1 MSNKNIKIWKPIE
14 FSNIWLKTDT
24 STFDELAS
32 SWYEKRKEFKEDNKD
47 YIDFIEKLK
56 RQHAIETGIIEKL
69 YDLSEGIT
77 QTFIK
82 EGFIENLISHEDTNI
97 PVEQLMGYLKSQ
109 FDAMDFVFDMIKNN
123 RPLTK
128 SFIKE
133 LHQLILRHQE
143 HTIAIDSLGNTIK
156 VPLLKGKFKEYPN
169 NPQRED
175 GTVFEYCPPIHVDAE
190 IDNLLS
196 IYNDLEN
203 RKIHPIILS
212 SWFHHAF
219 TQIHPFQDGNGRMA
233 RMLSSLI
240 LIKHHLFPLNILRN
254 EKTEYIKALEKADNN
269 QPNDLVKFF
278 SKIQRRNIES
288 ALNIQTQPDT
298 LKEVAEI
305 FKEKVEK
312 LNSLQKTERLKTLK
326 RNRDLLTKFVYSII
340 GNIQNELFNIIPID
354 KIYIDAN
361 SSNENNNYYYTKQ
374 IIEYANQHNYF
385 FNKNLE
391 RNWYRVSFIIAK
403 DKDKEKRYDI
413 IISIHHFGYFDS
425 VVAIG
430 SFVEFI
436 DSSYDNEKIKQTIP
450 LNIKPYTLSLENE
463 LSEYT
468 KRNIE
473 DYLRDVFKVGLTLII
488 NEIS

>member
-1 MSNKNIKIWKPIE
+1 
-14 FSNIWLKTDT
+14 LK
-24 STFDELAS
+24 
-32 SWYEKRKEFKEDNKD
+32 
-47 YIDFIEKLK
+47 
-56 RQHAIETGIIEKL
+56 
-69 YDLSEGIT
+69 
-77 QTFIK
+77 
-82 EGFIENLISHEDTNI
+82 
-97 PVEQLMGYLKSQ
+97 
-109 FDAMDFVFDMIKNN
+109 
-123 RPLTK
+123 
-128 SFIKE
+128 
-133 LHQLILRHQE
+133 HQE
-143 HTIAIDSLGNTIK
+143 HTIAIDSLGNTVK
-156 VPLLKGKFKEYPN
+156 VPLLKGKFKEHPN

-175 GTVFEYCPPIHVDAE
+175 GTVLEYCPPIHVDTE

-312 LNSLQKTERLKTLK
+312 LNSRQQTERLKKLK

-340 GNIQNELFNIIPID
+340 SNIQNELFNIIPID
-354 KIYIDAN
+354 KVYIDTN
-361 SSNENNNYYYTKQ
+361 FSKENNNHYYTKQ

-391 RNWYRVSFIIAK
+391 RNWYRVSFIISK

-450 LNIKPYTLSLENE
+450 LNIKPYTISLENE

-473 DYLRDVFKVGLTLII
+473 DYLRDIFKVGLTVII